1 MALNLLMADDG
12 AELKPR
18 ITVFGVGGAG
28 GNGGH
33 GGFFVGD
40 GGRGLAQTGNGQDVT
55 VRQRG
60 EGNISV
66 VVQSGYN

>member
-1 MALNLLMADDG
+1 MGTNHRAVTDQVG
-12 AELKPR
+12 ANNASA
-18 ITVFGVGGAG
+18 II
-28 GNGGH
+28 
-33 GGFFVGD
+33 
-40 GGRGLAQTGNGQDVT
+40 QTGNGQDVT